1 MHEASAAGKLSP
13 GLRATCF
20 TTPRPGY
27 ELYDLE
33 ADSSELDKLSGKPE
47 LAGVERE
54 LREDLARKMALD
66 FDYLPLP
73 ALMDDAGES
82 VK

>member
-1 MHEASAAGKLSP
+1 MQEANTAGKLSP

-33 ADSSELDKLSGKPE
+33 ADSSELNKLGGKP
-47 LAGVERE
+47 E

-73 ALMDDAGES
+73 ALMDDAGEP